1 MQGGCQSIPW
11 GINSPSIL
19 ERSEIHSRVVWS
31 QSLKTTEVYIHIT
44 MKFEK
49 NKKSARYMVK
59 GEKMDEF
66 VYTTKIKDSMNFVY
80 PSKTEQNVKFVYTKF
95 K

>member
-1 MQGGCQSIPW
+1 
-11 GINSPSIL
+11 
-19 ERSEIHSRVVWS
+19 
-31 QSLKTTEVYIHIT
+31 

-66 VYTTKIKDSMNFVY
+66 VYTTKIKDSMDFVY
-80 PSKTEQNVKFVYTKF
+80 LLKTKQNVKFVYLELSEMAIGCLKQI
-95 K
+95 

>member
-1 MQGGCQSIPW
+1 
-11 GINSPSIL
+11 
-19 ERSEIHSRVVWS
+19 
-31 QSLKTTEVYIHIT
+31 

-66 VYTTKIKDSMNFVY
+66 VYTIKIKDSMKFVY
-80 PSKTEQNVKFVYTKF
+80 PSKTKQNVNFVYLELAEIPHAA
-95 K
+95 